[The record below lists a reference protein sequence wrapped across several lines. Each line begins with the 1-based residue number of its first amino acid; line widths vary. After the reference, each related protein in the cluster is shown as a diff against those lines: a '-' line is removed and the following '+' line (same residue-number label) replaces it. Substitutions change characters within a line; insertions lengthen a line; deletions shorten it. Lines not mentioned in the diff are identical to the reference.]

1 MKRKQ
6 YYLAAKFLGG
16 KMIRDVWHCSH
27 ETALSLTQSYDFILP
42 LDRKPRKEIEIK
54 EGV

>member
-6 YYLAAKFLGG
+6 YYAAIKFLGC

-42 LDRKPRKEIEIK
+42 LDRKPRKETEIK
-54 EGV
+54 DGV